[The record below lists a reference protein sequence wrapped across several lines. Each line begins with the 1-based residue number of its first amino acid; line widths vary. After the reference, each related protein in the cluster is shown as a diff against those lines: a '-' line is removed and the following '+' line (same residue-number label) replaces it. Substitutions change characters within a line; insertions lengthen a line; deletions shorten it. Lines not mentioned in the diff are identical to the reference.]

1 MLLQNNCMTKK
12 FFLKTFGCQQNV
24 ADSERIES
32 LYLSR
37 GFLRAETIEESDIL
51 VLNTCVIRDKAEER
65 VYGMVRSLT
74 ERFGK
79 DAPHIVVTGCL
90 IGAAAREPSGKMMKR
105 LTSRL
110 PDAEFLPMEEVGF
123 EHIPIRAKGK
133 SASIVI
139 SNGCN
144 NYCAFCIVPFSRG
157 KERSRTF
164 VDILTE
170 AKQVIVDGYEEIVLL
185 GQNVNSYGA
194 DFLQEK
200 LQEGESYELPDGK
213 KVKPIMVKHL
223 NRHRIP
229 TLFPYLLESV
239 ARISGVKKVTFISS
253 NPWDFSDELIN
264 IMAKY
269 ENIDRVLHLPVQSGS
284 NEVLKRMNRWYTR
297 EEYLDLIDQIR
308 TKIPGITFT
317 TDIIVGFPGE
327 TRAQFEESIDIVKR
341 VGFTKTFIAWY
352 SPRPGT
358 SATKGMED
366 DILIEEKQRRFR
378 ELDAIAF
385 KKRTL

>member
-1 MLLQNNCMTKK
+1 MAQT
-12 FFLKTFGCQQNV
+12 FFIKTFGCQQNI

-37 GFLRAETIEESDIL
+37 GFSRAEVLEEADIL

-74 ERFGK
+74 DRLGTK
-79 DAPHIVVTGCL
+79 TPHIVVTGCL
-90 IGAAAREPSGKMMKR
+90 VGAAAREPSGKMMKR

-123 EHIPIRAKGK
+123 EYLPVRAKGK
-133 SASIVI
+133 MASIII

-144 NYCAFCIVPFSRG
+144 NFCAFCIVPFSRG
-157 KERSRTF
+157 KERSRPF
-164 VDILTE
+164 EEILDETKK
-170 AKQVIVDGYEEIVLL
+170 AVADGYEEVVLL

-200 LQEGESYELPDGK
+200 IKEGEAYELPDGR
-213 KVKPIMVKHL
+213 KVEPVMVKHL

-229 TLFPYLLESV
+229 TLFPYLLESI
-239 ARISGVKKVTFISS
+239 AEISGLKKVTFISS
-253 NPWDFSDELIN
+253 NPWDFSDALI
-264 IMAKY
+264 AVLARHQ
-269 ENIDRVLHLPVQSGS
+269 NIDRMLHLPVQSGS
-284 NEVLKRMNRWYTR
+284 DAVLKRMNRWYTR
-297 EEYLDLIDQIR
+297 AEYLDLIDRIR
-308 TKIPGITFT
+308 ARIPEIAFT

-327 TRAQFEESIDIVKR
+327 TRAQFEESIDLVKR

-358 SATKGMED
+358 SATKGLED
-366 DILIEEKQRRFR
+366 DILIEEKQRRFH
-378 ELDAIAF
+378 ELDVIAF
-385 KKRTL
+385 KGNKA